1 MKFFNRLAKGMSVL
15 AILVFCFAMTAII
28 TGQKVEAYTAA
39 LATVMPGDLSVLDLK
54 LRGNDVLD
62 SNGVT
67 RLTVGTTNTLTGINA
82 LVGATTITGDAVIT
96 GSLTNGSFSARATPA
111 AAQTLVAAGTIA
123 ADSCG
128 TIKRI
133 TSVDPITTNTTNTF
147 TAPAAGNTGCIMW
160 VVNVGTN
167 TITLDNNANFKSV
180 SAGDVALGAGNVVG
194 VASDG
199 TYWYQTTA
207 QLDN

>member
-1 MKFFNRLAKGMSVL
+1 MDFLKRLAKGMLLLAVL
-15 AILVFCFAMTAII
+15 ASSFAITAHI
-28 TGQKVEAYTAA
+28 GGWDANAYSAYTA
-39 LATVMPGDLSVLDLK
+39 TVFPGDVSVVDLK

-82 LVGATTITGDAVIT
+82 LVGATTVTGNVVIT
-96 GSLTNGSFSARATPA
+96 GSLSQGSFSAMSTPA
-111 AAQTLVAAGTIA
+111 AAQTIAAAGTIA

-128 TIKRI
+128 TLKRI
-133 TSVDPITTNTTNTF
+133 TSADPVTTNTTNTF

-180 SAGDVALGAGNVVG
+180 SAGDVALGAGNIVG

-207 QLDN
+207 QIDD